1 MALYIGA
8 NYHPHD
14 WTPERW
20 KIDIELMKKAGF
32 TTVRL
37 GHLCWDS
44 YEPEEGVYTFEW
56 FDQVMDLFYEAG
68 IGVILDVSMR
78 PAPVWVHKL
87 CPGCNIHGK
96 SGNSQSSLRRYLEDV
111 DDPAYQ
117 QYALRFAEIL
127 VKRYRKHPA
136 LFAFGLC
143 NEIGAGVMSY
153 SEYARNRFV
162 NWLKKKYGTI
172 DALNEAWAT
181 RRWSRKLTSFDDAVL
196 QENEVSVGAP
206 EAWLDMRRF
215 FSDGIGRFLIRLKET
230 VSENAPGIPHS
241 SNHYSGRDTLGFD
254 YLKICDQF
262 VDYPGVGFYPGYE
275 LDEKFHYCKIVNQER
290 LAETGKPMWFLEFQT
305 GGAGVFCPPP
315 GFIRMQALLSLLNRG
330 QMILGWTWR
339 SMLGGEEQ
347 YYHGMIGHD
356 GIPTPNYAA
365 FGQAAADFRK
375 LQEYDFPYL
384 PTPEIAVAFNQESD
398 WISQYHKIQF
408 RQRYTDTIAQVHQVF
423 YESNQEYNMV
433 DLRNLK
439 NDYRLLIVPGHIL
452 IEPAV
457 AAAIRSYVESGGTV
471 IMTGYSGTAD
481 ETGKVFSTPKPG
493 NLSDVFGIRVAGFYL
508 TDMKG
513 FYSDNAVTAD
523 TRGKN
528 HELLSV
534 EKDGDSFLIDV
545 DYYEELELGTA
556 ENFAAFK
563 DKNLCAVSKNQ
574 YGKGTAYYVAAET
587 NQTMLAWL
595 AEHVTEE
602 LGLEKGVAVP
612 EGIQARRIAENQY
625 FYVNTTTH
633 EISITLE
640 MAGKGVLSETYY
652 DKELVLKGYDAELI
666 VSECL

>member
-20 KIDIELMKKAGF
+20 KIDIELMRKAGF

-44 YEPEEGVYTFEW
+44 YEPEEGFYTFEW
-56 FDQVMDLFYEAG
+56 FDQVMELFCEAG
-68 IGVILDVSMR
+68 IGVVLDISMR

-96 SGNSQSSLRRYLEDV
+96 SGNSQASLRRYMEDI

-117 QYALRFAEIL
+117 QYALRFAKIL
-127 VKRYRKHPA
+127 VKRYKDHPA

-143 NEIGAGVMSY
+143 NEIGAGMMSY

-162 NWLKKKYGTI
+162 SWLKKKYGTI
-172 DALNEAWAT
+172 ESLNEAWAT
-181 RRWSRKLTSFDDAVL
+181 RRWSRKLTSFDDVVL
-196 QENEVSVGAP
+196 QENEVAVGAP

-215 FSDGIGRFLIRLKET
+215 FSDGIGRFLIRLKEI

-275 LDEKFHYCKIVNQER
+275 LDEKFHYCNIVNQER
-290 LAETGKPMWFLEFQT
+290 LAETGKPMWFLESQT

-315 GFIRMQALLSLLNRG
+315 GLIRVHALLNLMNRA

-347 YYHGMIGHD
+347 YYHGIIGHD
-356 GIPTPNYAA
+356 GIPTPNYIA
-365 FGQAAADFRK
+365 FQQIAADFKK
-375 LQEYDFPYL
+375 LQGYGFPYL

-398 WISQYHKIQF
+398 WVSQYDRVQF
-408 RQRYTDTIAQVHQVF
+408 RQHYTEAIAQVHQVF

-439 NDYRLLIVPGHIL
+439 NDYRLLIVPDHIL
-452 IEPAV
+452 IEPVV
-457 AAAIRSYVESGGTV
+457 ADTIRNYVARGGTV
-471 IMTGYSGTAD
+471 IMTGHSGTED

-493 NLSDVFGIRVAGFYL
+493 NLSDVFGIRVAGFYP

-513 FYSDNAVTAD
+513 FYSNNAVTAD
-523 TRGKN
+523 TRGKI

-534 EKDGDSFLIDV
+534 EKDGQSFLVDV
-545 DYYEELELGTA
+545 DCYENLELKTA
-556 ENFAAFK
+556 ENFAVFK
-563 DKNLCAVSKNQ
+563 DKNMCAVSKNR

-587 NQTMLAWL
+587 NKTVLTWL
-595 AEHVTEE
+595 IECVADE
-602 LGLEKGVAVP
+602 LGIEKGPVVP
-612 EGIQARRIAENQY
+612 KGIQARRITENQQ

-633 EISITLE
+633 DICIPLEI
-640 MAGKGVLSETYY
+640 AGKGVLSEQYY

-666 VSECL
+666 VSE